1 MPSRNEDCYSVV
13 YSRREQG
20 GGEPATQAY
29 MNIRRGDGEDANA
42 VIGVKTR
49 RNIMIVAGEAS
60 GDIYGADLARA
71 ARTLDPDLHFLG
83 IGGARMREAGVETL
97 VDSADMAVV
106 GLVEVL
112 KHFDVIAAAFL
123 KLKQILLTDPPSLL
137 ILIDYPGFNLRL
149 AKVARRAGVP
159 VLYYIS
165 PQIWAWRRG
174 RVRKIARLVDHM
186 AVILPFE
193 VPFYE
198 QAGVPVS
205 FVGHPMLDLVAV
217 ATSRDEAAAGLG
229 LDPSRQIVGLFPGS
243 RRSEIERLL
252 PVIAG
257 AAARLKRR
265 FPDIQF
271 VLPLASTLG
280 EDDIMPYLQA
290 AGIAALI
297 RRERI
302 HDLIRACD
310 AVISVS
316 GTVTLEIALVGT
328 PMVIIY
334 RLSPLTYQVAKRLV
348 KVDHIG
354 LCNIVAGETAVKELI
369 QDEANPERVAAE
381 IEKILTDGAYGT
393 RIREKLA
400 TVRARLGGGGASA
413 NVARLIL
420 SLMERT

>member
-1 MPSRNEDCYSVV
+1 MQNSDTNN
-13 YSRREQG
+13 RR
-20 GGEPATQAY
+20 
-29 MNIRRGDGEDANA
+29 
-42 VIGVKTR
+42 
-49 RNIMIVAGEAS
+49 IMIVAGEAS
-60 GDIYGADLARA
+60 GDIYGADLVRA
-71 ARTLDPDLHFLG
+71 ARTLTPGLHFLG

-97 VDSADMAVV
+97 ADSADMAVV

-112 KHFDVIAAAFL
+112 KHFDVISAAFL
-123 KLKQILLTDPPSLL
+123 RLKQILLTDPPSLL

-149 AKVARRAGVP
+149 AKVAKRAGVR

-174 RVRKIARLVDHM
+174 RVKKIARLVDHM

-205 FVGHPMLDLVAV
+205 FVGHPMLDLVRV
-217 ATSRDEAAAGLG
+217 TMGRDEAAAGLG
-229 LDPSRQIVGLFPGS
+229 LDPSRRIVGLFPGS
-243 RRSEIERLL
+243 RRSEVERLL
-252 PVIAG
+252 PVIVG
-257 AAARLKRR
+257 AAARLRER

-271 VLPLASTLG
+271 VLPLASTLAEG
-280 EDDIMPYLQA
+280 DIMPQLQA
-290 AGIAALI
+290 AGITALV

-354 LCNIVAGETAVKELI
+354 LCNIVAGEAAVRELI
-369 QDEANPERVAAE
+369 QDEANPELIAAE
-381 IEKILTDGAYGT
+381 IGKILTDGAYGE

-400 TVRARLGGGGASA
+400 TVRERLGGGGASA

-420 SLMERT
+420 MLMERT